1 MNKNQQVRHTSFFNA
16 RLTSTISIS
25 LVLFILGLI
34 ALIGIL
40 ATEISQYVK
49 ENIGFSIVLKD
60 TSKESDIK
68 RLQKELD
75 RAVFVKSAQYITKEE
90 ALKELIEDLG
100 ENPEE
105 FLGFNPLQASIEVKL
120 NAAYANTDSL
130 GRIEKKLQ
138 KQPAIRSITYRAD
151 LIQSVNDNARRIGV
165 ILGGL
170 ALVLMAISFA
180 LISNTIRLNAYS
192 KRFLIH
198 TMKLV
203 GATPGFIRKPFIV
216 SNLINGLVAS
226 LLAIAMLTGCV
237 YYLNN
242 EIENFHTLVNLRS
255 LLYVY
260 GIVIVLGMLISSI
273 SAFFAVNRY
282 IRMNSDDLYYV

>member
-130 GRIEKKLQ
+130 GWIEKKLQ

-170 ALVLMAISFA
+170 AVVLMAISFA

-226 LLAIAMLTGCV
+226 FLAIAMLTGCV